1 MYRSSQTL
9 IIRKVV
15 ITFYSMGRK
24 LQHKDMNT
32 GNAIVFVTVHVL
44 KILQD
49 IYLFSA
55 STKISRF
62 ESYQLQPKLSFL

>member
-49 IYLFSA
+49 ITHIFIFRVNKKHHVLRVTNYN
-55 STKISRF
+55 
-62 ESYQLQPKLSFL
+62 